1 MIYVATG
8 ILKPKD
14 LKRLSI
20 DPATEKALV
29 YFLSLVE
36 EISPIVA
43 LDKFNTIHFANASF
57 QKEFRVRSSM
67 IGVSLFSILKLD
79 SKEEANL
86 RENLNKSRN
95 IKLQNQEFRK
105 GNKFYGYT
113 AFPFGNSTGMI
124 LKDISQNKKLQKKI
138 ANLHTKVLASQ
149 EEERSR
155 LARELHDG
163 VGQLILA
170 AKLHF
175 QAYQKSAVDHA
186 DSFKSGLGLI
196 DRASQ
201 ELREIYTNLQPSS
214 LKELGLESA
223 LNALATGIFPLQ
235 KIKVKTE
242 FKVPEKIPQVVQNQV
257 FRILQE
263 ICANILK
270 HAQANRV
277 EIHITSEKGTLV
289 VFAKDNG
296 KGFREKEARIKP
308 TGFGLE
314 NIRRRVE
321 DMNGT
326 LFLESELGIGTTYVL
341 RIPLKQRS
349 KEKI

>member
-1 MIYVATG
+1 MIYVTKG
-8 ILKPKD
+8 LLKPKD

-20 DPATEKALV
+20 DPDTEQALV

-43 LDKFNTIHFANASF
+43 LDKHNTVRFANASF
-57 QKEFRVRSSM
+57 QKEFRIRPVM
-67 IGVSLFSILKLD
+67 IGADLFSILKLD
-79 SKEEANL
+79 SKEEENL
-86 RENLNKSRN
+86 KENLNKSRHT
-95 IKLQNQEFRK
+95 KLQNQEFRK

-113 AFPFGNSTGMI
+113 AFPFGNSIGMI
-124 LKDISQNKKLQKKI
+124 LKDISQNKKLQKKV

-175 QAYQKSAVDHA
+175 QAYQKSAKDHA
-186 DSFKSGLGLI
+186 DSFKSGLSLI

-201 ELREIYTNLQPSS
+201 ELREIYTNLQPSA
-214 LKELGLESA
+214 LKELGLEAA
-223 LNALATGIFPLQ
+223 LTSLTTGIFPLQ

-242 FKVPEKIPQVVQNQV
+242 FKVPEKIPQIVQNQI

-270 HAQANRV
+270 HAQADKV
-277 EIHITSEKGTLV
+277 ELRIVSDKNTLV
-289 VFAKDNG
+289 VTTKDNG

-321 DMNGT
+321 DLNGT
-326 LFLESELGIGTTYVL
+326 LFLESAPGIGTTYVL